1 MTTPYQSGE
10 WVEYF
15 SLEDKSSW
23 KRAYYIGPRGKD
35 QHALELPGSGNI
47 IIKGDCHVRTISGE
61 QSLTGFMII
70 YRNRQGAQ
78 VMVGPVA
85 DDIQLRNA
93 LAERT
98 RIYPSGPE
106 AVLDLSKLNLSY
118 NIGDGVPAAFLRKR
132 PQPITGAGVQ

>member
-10 WVEYF
+10 WIEYF
-15 SLEDKSSW
+15 SLENKDW

-35 QHALELPGSGNI
+35 QHAIELPSTGRI
-47 IIKGDCHVRTISGE
+47 IVKGDGHVRMPSGP
-61 QSLTGFMII
+61 QPLAGYIII
-70 YRNRQGAQ
+70 YRNRQGDQ
-78 VMVGPVA
+78 VIVGPVA
-85 DDIQLRNA
+85 GDIQLRNA

-118 NIGDGVPAAFLRKR
+118 NIGEGVPAAFLRKR
-132 PQPITGAGVQ
+132 PQPVTEAGLQ